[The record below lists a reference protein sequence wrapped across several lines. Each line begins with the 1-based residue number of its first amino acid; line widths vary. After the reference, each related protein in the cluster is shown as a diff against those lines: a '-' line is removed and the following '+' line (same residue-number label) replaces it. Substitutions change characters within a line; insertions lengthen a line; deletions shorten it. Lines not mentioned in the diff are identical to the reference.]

1 MSILAAELDQRLQQ
15 LDPRTAAHVEQLI
28 REVLA
33 LTETAPV
40 TAEGGTSAAGL
51 LGLADAAEPMGVLSN
66 VQIDACVY
74 GR

>member
-15 LDPRTAAHVEQLI
+15 LDPRMAAHVERLI

-33 LTETAPV
+33 LTEAAPV
-40 TAEGGTSAAGL
+40 TPEVGISAAGL
-51 LGLADAAEPMGVLSN
+51 LGLADVAERMGVLSN
-66 VQIDACVY
+66 GEIDACVY